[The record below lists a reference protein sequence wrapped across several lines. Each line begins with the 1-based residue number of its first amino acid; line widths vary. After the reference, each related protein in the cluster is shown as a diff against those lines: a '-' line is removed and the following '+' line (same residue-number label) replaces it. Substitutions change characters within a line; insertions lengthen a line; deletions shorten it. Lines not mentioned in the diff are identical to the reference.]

1 MVLLRGSKWSI
12 DNRNAPLHH
21 KINRSGHM
29 DRKNLTLLVHFFL
42 QLSGLHI
49 HHYSKSPW
57 LRLYVV
63 NRLKESIKSISYS
76 GGGMWGRFDLV
87 NIALSILRNRFIVY
101 FDYFIFY
108 FFINVLGAV

>member
-1 MVLLRGSKWSI
+1 M
-12 DNRNAPLHH
+12 
-21 KINRSGHM
+21 
-29 DRKNLTLLVHFFL
+29 
-42 QLSGLHI
+42 
-49 HHYSKSPW
+49 
-57 LRLYVV
+57 V